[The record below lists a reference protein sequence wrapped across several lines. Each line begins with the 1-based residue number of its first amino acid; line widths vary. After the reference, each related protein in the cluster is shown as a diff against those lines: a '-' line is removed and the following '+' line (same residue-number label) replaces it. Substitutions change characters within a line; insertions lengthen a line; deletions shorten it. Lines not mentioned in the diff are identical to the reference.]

1 MEESNSALVRAL
13 VDLDSYKGQSV
24 RPDSNNL
31 EYLQL

>member
-13 VDLDSYKGQSV
+13 VDLDSYKGQPV
-24 RPDSNNL
+24 KQDNNNL